1 MKENMTPRNT
11 SSGMSFSSTKSP
23 RDMWGTARQ
32 TPKWRDIGHGVLEST
47 APGAKHYIARG
58 DNNKWTSVGGKELV
72 TLLAEQAAQ
81 AAAATH
87 TAIDNIV

>member
-32 TPKWRDIGHGVLEST
+32 TPVWRDIGHGVLERST
-47 APGAKHYIARG
+47 PTGPVRIARNK
-58 DNNKWTSVGGKELV
+58 DNKWQSVSNDALAPY
-72 TLLAEQAAQ
+72 LAEQAAQ